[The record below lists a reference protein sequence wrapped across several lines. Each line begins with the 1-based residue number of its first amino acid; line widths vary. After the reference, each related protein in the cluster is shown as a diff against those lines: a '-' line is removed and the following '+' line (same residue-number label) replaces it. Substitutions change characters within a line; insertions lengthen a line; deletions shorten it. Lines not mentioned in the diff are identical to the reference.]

1 MVLTSLLLSICL
13 PAEARQQDSLKIVV
27 PFAAGGATDLSARIL
42 AEAITIE
49 TGRRV
54 VVENRPGG
62 FTTVALDYVMRQ
74 PADGN
79 TLFIAANGVTTQRY
93 YVPNAPA
100 DPITQLSI
108 VSVLVESPML
118 LLASNRAQ
126 GVPTSNLQDLIAFA
140 RQNPEVINYPSVGQG
155 GTLQMATDLFL
166 NATNTRM
173 TSIAYTGEAPAVAD
187 LIAGRLQ
194 MMFIST
200 PAGSQLINNNS
211 ARALGVTANQRS
223 RVAPNVPTFREQ
235 GLDVNFTTWQAIFV
249 SAATPEPVRQRVNE
263 TIRKALQ
270 NPSIVQRYL
279 DIGMDRV
286 INSTV
291 SESQDHLNREMAT
304 WRAILAR

>member
-1 MVLTSLLLSICL
+1 MTSLLLSICL
-13 PAEARQQDSLKIVV
+13 PAEARQQDRIKIVV

-42 AEAITIE
+42 ADAINLQ
-49 TGRRV
+49 TGRQV

-93 YVPNAPA
+93 YVPAAPA

-118 LLASNRAQ
+118 LIASNRARD
-126 GVPTSNLQDLIAFA
+126 VPTSNLQELIAFT
-140 RQNPEVINYPSVGQG
+140 RQNPDAINYPSVGQG
-155 GTLQMATDLFL
+155 GTLQMATDLFM

-187 LIAGRLQ
+187 FIAGRLQ
-194 MMFIST
+194 LMFIST
-200 PAGSQLINNNS
+200 PAGARLLNSNN

-223 RVAPNVPTFREQ
+223 RVVPDVPTFREQ
-235 GLDVNFTTWQAIFV
+235 GLDVNFMTWQAIFV
-249 SAATPEPVRQRVNE
+249 SAATPEPVRQRLNE
-263 TIRKALQ
+263 TIRAALR

-286 INSTV
+286 VNTTV
-291 SESQDHLNREMAT
+291 SESQDHLNREIAT
-304 WRAILAR
+304 WRAILNR

>member
-1 MVLTSLLLSICL
+1 M
-13 PAEARQQDSLKIVV
+13 

-304 WRAILAR
+304 WRAIRAR